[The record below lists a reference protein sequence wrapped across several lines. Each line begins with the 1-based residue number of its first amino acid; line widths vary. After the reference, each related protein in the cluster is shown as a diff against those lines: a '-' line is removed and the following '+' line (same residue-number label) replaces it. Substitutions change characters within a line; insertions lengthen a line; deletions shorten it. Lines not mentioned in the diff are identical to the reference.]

1 MRLIIFYGS
10 VRLLLLIQLQQICLD
25 LERTFPGMVMFQADG
40 CLYGE
45 LRALLFAVACERPM
59 LGYVQGMSHLGA
71 LLLLYMPPL
80 QAYRSLVGLLDG
92 APHLEPFFLVDMP
105 AISRYGEAFDSYL
118 ACHRPKVATR
128 LRQMGVDSRIF
139 ILKWWITC
147 FTAVL
152 SPLDASRLWDKFVVR
167 GISCLLAFSMALLEQ
182 LFKAHPVNN
191 NFLCK

>member
-1 MRLIIFYGS
+1 
-10 VRLLLLIQLQQICLD
+10 
-25 LERTFPGMVMFQADG
+25 MFQADG

-71 LLLLYMPPL
+71 LLLLYMSPLQAYLKSPHTVGLFCSYSRSLLTLL
-80 QAYRSLVGLLDG
+80 QAYRSLVGLLDA

-105 AISRYGEAFDSYL
+105 AISRYGEAFDTYL